1 MKISLAQV
9 SKAVAALQQERI
21 LGSRG
26 RALYLLDPDKL
37 MEQLLASWK
46 PEVKKRVYLRL
57 PDIDSSLRRLNLDS
71 ELDWAVTGVSSVK
84 YYTNLAQGGALKIA
98 VSDLPTALKLLDG
111 KEEDIPNFAD
121 VELIESSEPAY
132 YHANKVDNGIRWAN
146 QLQVWLE
153 LSKGDARQQDVARE
167 IRNQIIA

>member
-1 MKISLAQV
+1 VLLGNTGFDTLGLLREDIQNQGMKISLAQV

-84 YYTNLAQGGALKIA
+84 YYTNLAQGGHSKLPFQIYQQHSSCSMVKRKT
-98 VSDLPTALKLLDG
+98 SPTLPTSNSSKAPNLRITTPTRWTMESDG
-111 KEEDIPNFAD
+111 PTNYR
-121 VELIESSEPAY
+121 S
-132 YHANKVDNGIRWAN
+132 G
-146 QLQVWLE
+146 
-153 LSKGDARQQDVARE
+153 
-167 IRNQIIA
+167 